1 MEQNKMGVMPINKL
15 LITMSLPMV
24 ASMLVQA
31 LYNIVDSYFVSLVS
45 RDALTAV
52 SQAFSAQNLM
62 IGIATGTAVG
72 MNALISRALGQGDRE
87 KANKIASNGVF
98 LAIVSYIAML
108 LFGLFGTDLYFS
120 GMLSAGGEQDALIN
134 IENVRAYGNSYLSI
148 CMIFS
153 FGIYGQIVFERIM
166 QSTGRT
172 IYTMYTQGLGAII
185 NIILDPIFILDN
197 IPVIGGLGLG
207 AAGAA
212 WATVIG
218 QIVAAILAMI
228 LNSKYNPD
236 IIVRLK
242 DVFKPSGKIIGNI
255 YSIGVPSIIMIAIG
269 SVMNYLMNVIIMGV
283 SAVGTTI
290 FGVYFKLQS
299 FVFMPVFGFNN
310 GLIPIIA
317 FNYGA
322 QNRKRMMATVKYAL
336 IYIVSI
342 MILGLVIMQT
352 IPSLLLGLFESDP
365 AVIEMGCVALR
376 TISLSFIFAG
386 VCIALGSVFQALGYG
401 TYSMIV
407 SFARQLVVLVPAAYL
422 FSLSGKLDLI
432 WLAFPIAEIMSLVVT
447 ILLFIRIYKKTIKK
461 VPLEGN

>member
-15 LITMSLPMV
+15 LVTMSLPMV

-87 KANKIASNGVF
+87 RANKIASNGVF
-98 LAIVSYIAML
+98 LAIVSYVAML

-120 GMLSAGGEQDALIN
+120 GMLAAGGEQDALIN
-134 IENVRAYGNSYLSI
+134 IENVRAYGNDYLSI

-153 FGIYGQIVFERIM
+153 FGVYGQIVFERIM

-172 IYTMYTQGLGAII
+172 VYTMYTQGLGAVI
-185 NIILDPIFILDN
+185 NIILDPIFILDD
-197 IPVIGGLGLG
+197 IPVIGGLGMG

-218 QIVAAILAMI
+218 QIAAAILAMI
-228 LNSKYNPD
+228 LNAKYNPE
-236 IIVRLK
+236 IVVRLK
-242 DVFKPSGKIIGNI
+242 DVFKPSGKIIGSI
-255 YSIGVPSIIMIAIG
+255 YSIGVPSIIMVAIG

-290 FGVYFKLQS
+290 FGVYYKLQS

-342 MILGLVIMQT
+342 MLLGLVIMQT
-352 IPSLLLGLFESDP
+352 IPSVLLGLFESDP

-376 TISLSFIFAG
+376 SISLSFIFAG
-386 VCIALGSVFQALGYG
+386 VCIALSSVFQALGYG
-401 TYSMIV
+401 TYSMLV
-407 SFARQLVVLVPAAYL
+407 SFARQLVVLVPVAYL
-422 FSLSGKLDLI
+422 FSLSGRLDLI
-432 WLAFPIAEIMSLVVT
+432 WYAFPIAEIMSLAVT
-447 ILLFIRIYKKTIKK
+447 ILLFIRIYKRTIKK
-461 VPLEGN
+461 VPLEAN

>member
-15 LITMSLPMV
+15 LISMSLPMV

-62 IGIATGTAVG
+62 IGVATGTAVG

-87 KANKIASNGVF
+87 KANRIASNGVF
-98 LAIVSYIAML
+98 LAILSYVAML

-120 GMLSAGGEQDALIN
+120 GMLASAGEQDALIN
-134 IENVRAYGNSYLSI
+134 IDNVRAYGNDYLSI

-153 FGIYGQIVFERIM
+153 FGVYGQIVFERIM

-172 IYTMYTQGLGAII
+172 VYTMYTQGLGAII
-185 NIILDPIFILDN
+185 NIILDPIFILDD
-197 IPVIGGLGLG
+197 IPVIGGLGMG

-218 QIVAAILAMI
+218 QIAAAVLAII
-228 LNSKYNPD
+228 LNAKYNPD
-236 IIVRLK
+236 IIVRIK
-242 DVFKPSGKIIGNI
+242 DVFKPNAKIIGSI
-255 YSIGVPSIIMIAIG
+255 YSIGVPSIIMVAIG
-269 SVMNYLMNVIIMGV
+269 SVMNYLMNVILMGV
-283 SAVGTTI
+283 AAIGTTI

-322 QNRKRMMATVKYAL
+322 QNRKRMMTTVKYAL

-342 MILGLVIMQT
+342 MLVGLLVMQT
-352 IPSLLLGLFESDP
+352 IPSVLLSLFESDP
-365 AVIEMGCVALR
+365 AVIEIGCTALR
-376 TISLSFIFAG
+376 YISLSFIFAG

-401 TYSMIV
+401 TYSMLV
-407 SFARQLVVLVPAAYL
+407 SFARQLVVLIPIAYA
-422 FSLSGKLDLI
+422 FSFTGRLDLI
-432 WLAFPIAEIMSLVVT
+432 WLAFPIAEVMSLLVT
-447 ILLFIRIYKKTIKK
+447 LLLFVRIYKKTISK
-461 VPLEGN
+461 VPIGN